1 MGVHALHLTEQEG
14 VELLGYLAMRL
25 VERVEARMAPLQAAL
40 AAKLAEL
47 SPAEV
52 QALPTARFT
61 IASSKYSHVPR

>member
-1 MGVHALHLTEQEG
+1 
-14 VELLGYLAMRL
+14 MRL